1 MRAAIQICGTASGVG
16 KSVIVAGLC
25 RIFLQDGFRVCP
37 FKAQNMS
44 LNSFVTKESE
54 EMGRAQVT
62 QAQACRI
69 PAHSDMNPV
78 LLKPT
83 TDIGAQVI
91 VQGKPIGNKTAR
103 QYQNSEFKKKLFSKV
118 KDSFSRL
125 IKEYDIV
132 VMEGAGSPAEIN
144 LKGHDIVNMKMA
156 EYAKAPVI
164 IVGDIDKGGV
174 FASLVGTLELLEKKE
189 RDMVKGFIINKFR
202 GDVSL
207 LKKGISF
214 LEKKTKKKVLGIIP
228 YFREIKIPE
237 EDSVSLDNRE
247 WIAGNNEKALNI
259 AVVKLP
265 HISNFTDFDP
275 LEREKEVSLKYVSR
289 LEELDSPDLII
300 LPGSKNT
307 IADLAW
313 LRASGLANKILA
325 SYNLSRQ
332 SISKQAGSRLRN
344 KNDIA
349 GQLTTTLIGICGGYQ
364 MLGKKIYDTLCIESR
379 KKEID
384 GLGVFPIV
392 TTLEK
397 EKVLTQ
403 IKGKELSSGLGVC
416 GYEIHHGHSRS
427 SSKHKSFFK
436 VTERAGRIAEY
447 FDGTM
452 DNEGGAWGTYIH
464 GVFDEDDF
472 RKNFLNRIRLQKGIP
487 VSNEHFAF
495 NLDKEFDK
503 LAQLIRENID
513 MGALYKIINH
523 GL

>member
-16 KSVIVAGLC
+16 KSVIVTGLC

-247 WIAGNNEKALNI
+247 WVAGNNKKALNI
-259 AVVKLP
+259 AVIKLP

-275 LEREKEVSLKYVSR
+275 LEREREVSLKYVYR
-289 LEELDSPDLII
+289 LEELDSPDVII

-307 IADLAW
+307 IADIDW
-313 LRASGLANKILA
+313 LKKTGLADKIITT
-325 SYNLSRQ
+325 YNSGP
-332 SISKQAGSRLRN
+332 K
-344 KNDIA
+344 
-349 GQLTTTLIGICGGYQ
+349 TFLIGICGGYQ

-384 GLGVFPIV
+384 GLGVLPII

-427 SSKHKSFFK
+427 FSKHKSFFK
-436 VTERAGRIAEY
+436 VTERSGRIAEY

-503 LAQLIRENID
+503 LARLIRENID